1 MILTGHLYAKPPPE
15 IPLFQGRKVE
25 YTIENREGGRPVL
38 DFRMDTFLEVC
49 RCRNYT
55 RAAEHLNITQ
65 PAVTQHIQYLQN
77 YYGARLFVYHNKQ
90 LTLTPEGEL
99 LRSAA
104 LTMRHD
110 EEKLKRDMGDLK
122 AGRRSI
128 RFGATLTIGEYLL
141 PERLA
146 AYMKRNPTTHI
157 HMMVEDTK
165 KLLHRLNE
173 GELDFAVVEGYF
185 HKSEYDYIL
194 WSHEPYICVC
204 GADYPLP
211 SGPLHLRDLFSHNLL
226 LRNDGSGTRDVLVK
240 ALEGMNH
247 HLSDFRHLTEVS
259 DLLVIKELVKGGCGV
274 TFLYRKAVE
283 RELADSS
290 LRQVELADFQVS
302 HEFTF
307 LWRKNSVFEQEFRQV
322 FQELCGI

>member
-1 MILTGHLYAKPPPE
+1 M
-15 IPLFQGRKVE
+15 
-25 YTIENREGGRPVL
+25 L

-55 RAAEHLNITQ
+55 RAAENLNITQ

-77 YYGARLFVYHNKQ
+77 YYGVKLFIYRNKQ

-99 LRSAA
+99 LQRAA

-141 PERLA
+141 PQRVA
-146 AYMKRNPTTHI
+146 DYMKRNPATDV
-157 HMMVEDTK
+157 HMVVEDTK
-165 KLLHRLNE
+165 SLLRRLNE

-194 WSHEPYICVC
+194 WSYEPYICVRSP
-204 GADYPLP
+204 GYPLP
-211 SGPLHLRDLFSHNLL
+211 EGPLHLRDLFSQELI

-240 ALEGMNH
+240 ALEGMNY
-247 HLSDFRHLTEVS
+247 HLSDFRHIIEIS
-259 DLLVIKELVKGGCGV
+259 DLFVIKELVKRGCGI

-283 RELADSS
+283 KELAEGS
-290 LRQVELADFQVS
+290 LCQVALTDFQIS

-307 LWRKNSVFEQEFRQV
+307 LWRKNSAFET
-322 FQELCGI
+322 ELRETSRALWTL

>member
-1 MILTGHLYAKPPPE
+1 MYMRLRRRRFPFPAGGKWSILGK
-15 IPLFQGRKVE
+15 
-25 YTIENREGGRPVL
+25 REGGRPVL

-49 RCRNYT
+49 RCSNYT
-55 RAAEHLNITQ
+55 RAAENLNITQ

-77 YYGARLFVYHNKQ
+77 YYGVKLFVYHNKQ
-90 LTLTPEGEL
+90 LTLTKEGEL
-99 LRSAA
+99 LRNAA

-110 EEKLKRDMGDLK
+110 EEKLKRDMQDLK

-141 PERLA
+141 PERVA
-146 AYMKRNPTTHI
+146 DYMKRNPATDV
-157 HMMVEDTK
+157 HMVVEDTK
-165 KLLHRLNE
+165 SLLRRLND

-185 HKSEYDYIL
+185 RKSEYDYIL
-194 WSHEPYICVC
+194 WSHEPYICVR
-204 GADYPLP
+204 GAGFSLP
-211 SGPLHLRDLFSHNLL
+211 EGPLHLRDLFGRELI

-247 HLSDFRHLTEVS
+247 HLCDFRHIIEIS
-259 DLLVIKELVKGGCGV
+259 DLFVIKELVKRGCGI

-283 RELADSS
+283 RELADGSI
-290 LRQVELADFQVS
+290 LQVELADFQVS

-307 LWRKNSVFEQEFRQV
+307 LWRKHSVFESEFRQV
-322 FQELCGI
+322 FWDLSGE